1 MTEEEMRAR
10 ILELEEI
17 EKKLTQDLQ
26 DANKKYDELKQN
38 VDTEKEMLESRIADL
53 KEYNK
58 ELFLKVANKVDDNKP
73 NQQQQETE
81 PTTSLEDVINS
92 FK

>member
-10 ILELEEI
+10 IVELEEL
-17 EKKLTQDLQ
+17 EKKLTQDLD

-58 ELFLKVANKVDDNKP
+58 ELFLKVANKVDDNKQK
-73 NQQQQETE
+73 QQQTVS
-81 PTTSLEDVINS
+81 TTSIEDVINS
-92 FK
+92 FN

>member
-17 EKKLTQDLQ
+17 EEKLTQDLD

-58 ELFLKVANKVDDNKP
+58 ELFLKVANKVEDNKP
-73 NQQQQETE
+73 NQQQQTVS
-81 PTTSLEDVINS
+81 TTSIEDVINS
-92 FK
+92 FN

>member
-10 ILELEEI
+10 ILELEEL
-17 EKKLTQDLQ
+17 EKKLTQDLE

-58 ELFLKVANKVDDNKP
+58 ELFLKVSNKVDDNKQKP
-73 NQQQQETE
+73 QPES
-81 PTTSLEDVINS
+81 TTSIEDVINS
-92 FK
+92 FN

>member
-17 EKKLTQDLQ
+17 EKKLTQDLD

-58 ELFLKVANKVDDNKP
+58 ELFLKVSNKVEDKK
-73 NQQQQETE
+73 EE
-81 PTTSLEDVINS
+81 PKEETTSIEDVINS

>member
-17 EKKLTQDLQ
+17 EKKLTQDLE

-58 ELFLKVANKVDDNKP
+58 ELFLKVSNKVDDNKQNP
-73 NQQQQETE
+73 QPES
-81 PTTSLEDVINS
+81 TTSIEDVINS

>member
-10 ILELEEI
+10 IVELEEL
-17 EKKLTQDLQ
+17 EKKLTQDLE

-58 ELFLKVANKVDDNKP
+58 ELFLKVANKVDDNKQKP
-73 NQQQQETE
+73 QHES
-81 PTTSLEDVINS
+81 TTSIEDVINS

>member
-10 ILELEEI
+10 IVELEEI
-17 EKKLTQDLQ
+17 EKKLTQDLE

-58 ELFLKVANKVDDNKP
+58 ELFLKVANKVDDKKQ
-73 NQQQQETE
+73 NQQQQNGS
-81 PTTSLEDVINS
+81 TTSIEDVINS

>member
-10 ILELEEI
+10 IVELEEI
-17 EKKLTQDLQ
+17 EKKLTQDLD

-58 ELFLKVANKVDDNKP
+58 ELFLKVANKVDDNKQKP
-73 NQQQQETE
+73 QPES
-81 PTTSLEDVINS
+81 TTSIEDVINS
-92 FK
+92 FN

>member
-10 ILELEEI
+10 ILELEEL
-17 EKKLTQDLQ
+17 EKKLTQDLE

-58 ELFLKVANKVDDNKP
+58 ELFLKVANKVDDNKQ
-73 NQQQQETE
+73 NQQQQTE
-81 PTTSLEDVINS
+81 STTSIEDVINS
-92 FK
+92 FN

>member
-10 ILELEEI
+10 IVELEEI
-17 EKKLTQDLQ
+17 EKKLTQDLD

-58 ELFLKVANKVDDNKP
+58 ELFLKVANKVEDNKP
-73 NQQQQETE
+73 NQQQQSKK
-81 PTTSLEDVINS
+81 TTSIEDVINS
-92 FK
+92 FN

>member
-10 ILELEEI
+10 IVELEEL
-17 EKKLTQDLQ
+17 EKKLTQDLE
-26 DANKKYDELKQN
+26 DANKKYDELKQS

-58 ELFLKVANKVDDNKP
+58 ELFLKVANKVDDNNQ
-73 NQQQQETE
+73 NQQQQSE
-81 PTTSLEDVINS
+81 PTTSIEDVINS
-92 FK
+92 FN

>member
-17 EKKLTQDLQ
+17 EKKLTQDLD

-58 ELFLKVANKVDDNKP
+58 ELFLKVSNKVDDNKQKP
-73 NQQQQETE
+73 QPES
-81 PTTSLEDVINS
+81 TTSIEDVINS
-92 FK
+92 FN

>member
-10 ILELEEI
+10 IVELEEI
-17 EKKLTQDLQ
+17 EKKLTQDLE

-58 ELFLKVANKVDDNKP
+58 ELFLKVSNKVDDNKQKP
-73 NQQQQETE
+73 QPES
-81 PTTSLEDVINS
+81 TTSIEDVINS
-92 FK
+92 FN

>member
-17 EKKLTQDLQ
+17 EKKLTQDLD

-58 ELFLKVANKVDDNKP
+58 ELFLKVSNKVDDNKQKTQP
-73 NQQQQETE
+73 ES
-81 PTTSLEDVINS
+81 TTSIEDVINS
-92 FK
+92 FN

>member
-10 ILELEEI
+10 IVELEEI
-17 EKKLTQDLQ
+17 EKKLTQDLD

-58 ELFLKVANKVDDNKP
+58 ELFLKVSNKVEDKKEEE
-73 NQQQQETE
+73 QKEE
-81 PTTSLEDVINS
+81 TTSIEDVINS

>member
-10 ILELEEI
+10 IVELEEI
-17 EKKLTQDLQ
+17 EKKLTQDLE
-26 DANKKYDELKQN
+26 DANKKYDELKQS

-58 ELFLKVANKVDDNKP
+58 ELFLKVANKVDDKKQ
-73 NQQQQETE
+73 NQQQQNGS
-81 PTTSLEDVINS
+81 TTSIEDVINS
-92 FK
+92 FN

>member
-10 ILELEEI
+10 ILELEEL
-17 EKKLTQDLQ
+17 EKKLRQDLE

-58 ELFLKVANKVDDNKP
+58 ELFLKVANKVEDNKQ
-73 NQQQQETE
+73 NQQQQ
-81 PTTSLEDVINS
+81 PVKTTSIEDVINS
-92 FK
+92 FN

>member
-17 EKKLTQDLQ
+17 ENKLTQDLD

-58 ELFLKVANKVDDNKP
+58 ELFLKVANKVDDNKQKP
-73 NQQQQETE
+73 QPES
-81 PTTSLEDVINS
+81 TTSIEDVINS
-92 FK
+92 FN

>member
-10 ILELEEI
+10 IVELEEI
-17 EKKLTQDLQ
+17 EKKLTQDLE

-58 ELFLKVANKVDDNKP
+58 ELFLKVANKVDDKKQ
-73 NQQQQETE
+73 NQQQQNGS
-81 PTTSLEDVINS
+81 TTSIEDVINS
-92 FK
+92 FN

>member
-17 EKKLTQDLQ
+17 EKKLTQDLE

-58 ELFLKVANKVDDNKP
+58 ELFLKVANKVEDNKP

>member
-1 MTEEEMRAR
+1 MSEEEMRAR

-17 EKKLTQDLQ
+17 EKKLTQDLE

-58 ELFLKVANKVDDNKP
+58 ELFLKVANKADDNKP
-73 NQQQQETE
+73 NHQQQQTVS
-81 PTTSLEDVINS
+81 TTSIEDVINS

>member
-10 ILELEEI
+10 IVELEEI
-17 EKKLTQDLQ
+17 ENKLTQDLE

-58 ELFLKVANKVDDNKP
+58 ELFLKVSNKVEDNKP
-73 NQQQQETE
+73 NQQQTE
-81 PTTSLEDVINS
+81 PTTSIEDVINS
-92 FK
+92 FN

>member
-17 EKKLTQDLQ
+17 EKKLTQDLE

-58 ELFLKVANKVDDNKP
+58 ELFLKVSNKVDDNKQKP
-73 NQQQQETE
+73 QHES
-81 PTTSLEDVINS
+81 TTSIEDVINS

>member
-17 EKKLTQDLQ
+17 EKKLTQDLE

-58 ELFLKVANKVDDNKP
+58 ELFLKVANKVDDKKQ
-73 NQQQQETE
+73 NQQQQNVS
-81 PTTSLEDVINS
+81 TTSIEDVINS
-92 FK
+92 FN

>member
-10 ILELEEI
+10 IVELEEI
-17 EKKLTQDLQ
+17 EKKLTQDLE

-58 ELFLKVANKVDDNKP
+58 ELFLKVSNKVEDKKEEK
-73 NQQQQETE
+73 QKEE
-81 PTTSLEDVINS
+81 TTSIEDVINS
-92 FK
+92 FN

>member
-17 EKKLTQDLQ
+17 EKKLTQDLD

-73 NQQQQETE
+73 NQQQQTVS
-81 PTTSLEDVINS
+81 TTSIEDVINS
-92 FK
+92 FN

>member
-17 EKKLTQDLQ
+17 EKKLTQDLE

-58 ELFLKVANKVDDNKP
+58 ELFLKVANKVDDN
-73 NQQQQETE
+73 NQNQKQKSK
-81 PTTSLEDVINS
+81 PTTSIEDVINS
-92 FK
+92 FN

>member
-17 EKKLTQDLQ
+17 EKKLTQDLD
-26 DANKKYDELKQN
+26 DANKKYDELKQSI
-38 VDTEKEMLESRIADL
+38 DTEKEMLESRIADL

-58 ELFLKVANKVDDNKP
+58 ELFLKVSNKVDDNKQKP
-73 NQQQQETE
+73 QTE
-81 PTTSLEDVINS
+81 STTSIEDVINS

>member
-17 EKKLTQDLQ
+17 EEKLTQDLD

-58 ELFLKVANKVDDNKP
+58 ELFLKVSNKVDDNKQKP
-73 NQQQQETE
+73 QPES
-81 PTTSLEDVINS
+81 TTSIEDVINS

>member
-17 EKKLTQDLQ
+17 EKKLTQDLD

-58 ELFLKVANKVDDNKP
+58 ELFLKVANKVDDNKQKP
-73 NQQQQETE
+73 QPES
-81 PTTSLEDVINS
+81 TTSIEDVINS
-92 FK
+92 FN

>member
-10 ILELEEI
+10 IIELEEL
-17 EKKLTQDLQ
+17 EKKLTQDLE

-58 ELFLKVANKVDDNKP
+58 ELFLKVANKVDDNKQKP
-73 NQQQQETE
+73 QPES
-81 PTTSLEDVINS
+81 TTSIEDVINS

>member
-10 ILELEEI
+10 ILELEEL
-17 EKKLTQDLQ
+17 EKKLTQDLD

-58 ELFLKVANKVDDNKP
+58 ELFLKVANKVEDNKP
-73 NQQQQETE
+73 NQQQQTVS
-81 PTTSLEDVINS
+81 TTSIEDVINS
-92 FK
+92 FN

>member
-17 EKKLTQDLQ
+17 EEKLTQDLE

-58 ELFLKVANKVDDNKP
+58 ELFLKVANKVDDNKQ
-73 NQQQQETE
+73 NQHQQTGS
-81 PTTSLEDVINS
+81 TTSIEDVINS
-92 FK
+92 FN

>member
-17 EKKLTQDLQ
+17 EKKLTQDLD

-58 ELFLKVANKVDDNKP
+58 ELFLKVANKVEDNKP
-73 NQQQQETE
+73 NQQQQSDN
-81 PTTSLEDVINS
+81 TTSIEDVINS
-92 FK
+92 FN

>member
-10 ILELEEI
+10 IVELEEL
-17 EKKLTQDLQ
+17 EKKLTQDLE

-58 ELFLKVANKVDDNKP
+58 ELFLKVANKVEDNKP
-73 NQQQQETE
+73 NHQQQQSEK
-81 PTTSLEDVINS
+81 TTSIEDVINS
-92 FK
+92 FN